1 MQATIGTSQPI
12 VSESELNTIFYKIPE
27 LYHLHSTFLDA
38 LKRHLQ
44 KWDAKIGDHF
54 KFMVRSI
61 TQVYF
66 SVIYVLIKITSLMI
80 LILQLLCMSVS
91 NLIENVLIF

>member
-27 LYHLHSTFLDA
+27 LYSLHSNFLEA

-44 KWDAKIGDHF
+44 KWDAKIGEHF
-54 KFMVRSI
+54 KLMVRNI
-61 TQVYF
+61 MRVYYK
-66 SVIYVLIKITSLMI
+66 VIYLTMKLMN
-80 LILQLLCMSVS
+80 LMNSS
-91 NLIENVLIF
+91 NN